1 MKVVFFSNFM
11 NHHQLPLCMN
21 MQRLTDNNF
30 VFVATETFNPRL
42 VSRGYENLN
51 NKYPFILASYESS
64 ENNKTAY
71 KIANDSDVLIIGSA
85 PNKYA
90 LKRIKNNKIVFRYE
104 ERPIKDKNPIIKR
117 PIRFIKWSIKYP
129 TNKPV
134 YCLCASAYTYQDYA
148 SFGVLKNKCY
158 KWGYFP
164 EVKKYESI
172 NTLIDSKNKN
182 SILWTGRFLDWKH
195 PEAAIAVS
203 ERLKKTGYN
212 FTLNLIGQGELYEPL
227 KKLIEEKNLTDYVNL
242 LGAMPPEEVR
252 RHMEE
257 SEIFLF
263 TSDRNEGWGAVLN
276 ESMNSG
282 CAVVASNAIG
292 SVPYLIENGKNGLV
306 YQDGNIDELYEKTK
320 YLLDHPLERKALGAK
335 AYETMVSTWN
345 ADVAAERL
353 LVLAEKLMNGEETPY
368 TEGPCSKA

>member
-64 ENNKTAY
+64 ENNNTAY

-203 ERLKKTGYN
+203 ERLKKAGYS
-212 FTLNLIGQGELYEPL
+212 FTLSLIGHGELYEPL
-227 KKLIEEKNLTDYVNL
+227 KKLIEEKKLSGYVNL
-242 LGAMPPEEVR
+242 LGAMSPEEVR
-252 RHMEE
+252 RHMEK

-292 SVPYLIENGKNGLV
+292 SVPYLIEDGKNGLV
-306 YQDGNIDELYEKTK
+306 YRDGNIDELYEKTK
-320 YLLDHPLERKALGAK
+320 YLLDHPEERKALGAR

-353 LVLAEKLMNGEETPY
+353 LVLAEKLMNGEDTPY